1 MMSSISTRFHSYDS
15 HFNIFLFLIGI
26 YEKKKKF
33 IANLYYEEQEKQLI
47 HRNNINIKKKKIIK
61 RSIGKIDIPVFIGTI
76 GPWPSQEFHPQ
87 NFAPYICFPISEANG
102 SKILHNIS
110 SHHI

>member
-47 HRNNINIKKKKIIK
+47 HRNNINI
-61 RSIGKIDIPVFIGTI
+61 
-76 GPWPSQEFHPQ
+76 
-87 NFAPYICFPISEANG
+87 
-102 SKILHNIS
+102 
-110 SHHI
+110 